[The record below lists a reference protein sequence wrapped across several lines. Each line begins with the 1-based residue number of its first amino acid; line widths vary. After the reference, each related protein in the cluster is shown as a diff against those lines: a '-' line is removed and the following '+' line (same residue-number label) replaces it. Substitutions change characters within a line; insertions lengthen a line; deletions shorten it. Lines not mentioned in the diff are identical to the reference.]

1 MAHKYNVGAY
11 PFAGAFEHEGR
22 DKTPKDHVL
31 SGGAELMQLLEG
43 QEAIVQQNV
52 ITRVAE
58 LGRQG
63 DHAQG
68 ERRPHHDHPGSP
80 GSLMKIKMRKEA
92 LAVIYLSVALVCIT
106 IYAWL
111 PLNPIK

>member
-58 LGRQG
+58 LASKGITPRVNAVRTMIIQEVR
-63 DHAQG
+63 DH
-68 ERRPHHDHPGSP
+68 S
-80 GSLMKIKMRKEA
+80 
-92 LAVIYLSVALVCIT
+92 
-106 IYAWL
+106 
-111 PLNPIK
+111 